1 MHCSVILLCIV
12 HQQNYFDAGG
22 IGAMRDKRWLEDDYL
37 PIGIMH
43 NNVYFSVFS
52 AFTHKTL
59 YR

>member
-1 MHCSVILLCIV
+1 LCIV

-43 NNVYFSVFS
+43 NTLYFSVFS

>member
-1 MHCSVILLCIV
+1 LCIV
-12 HQQNYFDAGG
+12 HQQNYFDAGA

-43 NNVYFSVFS
+43 NTLYFSVFS